1 MHKIFVDFVK
11 KSCYNLGEVHIKWI
25 VTGKQAKPILII
37 ENRSLFSWSE
47 LVFLFTGEAF
57 MKIDKII
64 NNNIVSALEPDGK
77 EVVVMGRG
85 IGFGARPGKKIL
97 ENKIEKVFRLDG
109 QGSLDKF
116 KELLVNLP
124 LEHIQVST
132 EIINYAKSVLNRS
145 LNQNIY
151 LTLTDHINFAI
162 HRFNQKIV
170 FANPLLNE
178 IKAFYKEE
186 YLIGEY
192 AVALIERRIGIN
204 LPVDEAGFIALH
216 IVNAE
221 FNAAMRDTID
231 ITNLIQNVVRIVKEY
246 FIMKPDES
254 SLNYQRFVTH
264 LRFLAQRI
272 VAKELLDSGNAEFN
286 HLISGMYPDEYE
298 CSLRIKDY
306 ILETYHHHVTEEET
320 AYLAVHI
327 KRLRL

>member
-1 MHKIFVDFVK
+1 
-11 KSCYNLGEVHIKWI
+11 
-25 VTGKQAKPILII
+25 
-37 ENRSLFSWSE
+37 
-47 LVFLFTGEAF
+47 

-64 NNNIVSALEPDGK
+64 NNNIVSALEPDGN

-85 IGFGARPGKKIL
+85 IGFGAKPGKEIL

-109 QGSLDKF
+109 QNSLDKF

-124 LEHIQVST
+124 LEHIQVSA

-145 LNQNIY
+145 LNENIFI
-151 LTLTDHINFAI
+151 TLTDHINFAI
-162 HRFNQKIV
+162 HRFRQRMV
-170 FANPLLNE
+170 FSNPLLND

-192 AVALIERRIGIN
+192 AVALIERTIGVK

-221 FNAAMRDTID
+221 FNTVMRDTID

-246 FIMKPDES
+246 FVMEPDEA

-264 LRFLAQRI
+264 LRFLAHRI
-272 VAKELLDSGNAEFN
+272 VAKELLNSGNAEFN
-286 HLISGMYPDEYE
+286 HFISGMYPEEYK
-298 CSLRIKDY
+298 CSLKIRDY